1 VTAHPG
7 IVLAIV
13 ATIVYNLGFIVEKR
27 ALGRLPALEAHHL
40 PRLARTLFSAPAWLA
55 GFVLI
60 CGGLVLQ
67 LLVLSLE
74 PLTVAQPLQASG
86 VVVTILFSRLLLHE
100 RLGRAELAC
109 IGVIAVA
116 AALLSL
122 SSGHGPGTE
131 AGTHAAGAAIA
142 MAAVPACV
150 AVPVIYCQ
158 PRRGRRL
165 TGVREGCCAGLIYG
179 FAGVA
184 LKALST
190 TVFAAPHSRGALL
203 AAAVTSPYLYA
214 MLVSSA
220 IGMCLFQVALQRSP
234 ASVVMPISLVIG
246 TGYLVVIGSWLFHE
260 RLPASPVPLAMR
272 LGGAV
277 AAAVVPVILTVVSE
291 RSATRRVADVSDDAV
306 SRAASAPA
314 VPDPRREEWR
324 SMPGPKHRAQRREP
338 DEPGPPV
345 AGPARLPDRQAAAAV
360 PGRIQRPVQPAT
372 APQLPDSRRNTGH
385 AGRPGADGDR
395 RAAPEPGPLRGDRR
409 RGRHAAGAGVQP
421 AERRKLR

>member
-1 VTAHPG
+1 MTLHPG

-40 PRLARTLFSAPAWLA
+40 PQLARTLFSAPAWLA
-55 GFVLI
+55 GFLLI
-60 CGGLVLQ
+60 CGGLVVQ

-150 AVPVIYCQ
+150 AVPVIYCR

-184 LKALST
+184 LKALSAT
-190 TVFAAPHSRGALL
+190 LFAAPHSRGALL

-234 ASVVMPISLVIG
+234 ASVVMPISLVIS

-291 RSATRRVADVSDDAV
+291 RGATRCIAGVSDGAV

-314 VPDPRREEWR
+314 APDPRKEEWR
-324 SMPGPKHRAQRREP
+324 SLPGPKHRAQRREP

-345 AGPARLPDRQAAAAV
+345 AGPAGLSDRQAAAAV
-360 PGRIQRPVQPAT
+360 PGRIRGSVQPAT
-372 APQLPDSRRNTGH
+372 APQLPDPRWHTGH
-385 AGRPGADGDR
+385 AGRPGRDDDR
-395 RAAPEPGPLRGDRR
+395 RAAPEPAPPRRGRR

>member
-1 VTAHPG
+1 VTTHPG
-7 IVLAIV
+7 IVLAMV
-13 ATIVYNLGFIVEKR
+13 ATVVYNLGFIVEKR
-27 ALGRLPALEAHHL
+27 ALGRLPALEAHHV
-40 PRLARTLFSAPAWLA
+40 PRLARTLFTAPAWLA
-55 GFVLI
+55 GFLLI

-74 PLTVAQPLQASG
+74 PLTVAQPLQVSG

-116 AALLSL
+116 VVLLSL

-142 MAAVPACV
+142 AAAVPACV

-158 PRRGRRL
+158 GRRGDRL

-179 FAGVA
+179 FAGLA
-184 LKALST
+184 LKALSAT
-190 TVFAAPHSRGALL
+190 IFAAPHSLGALL
-203 AAAVTSPYLYA
+203 AAAVASPYLYV

-234 ASVVMPISLVIG
+234 ASVVMPICLVIS
-246 TGYLVVIGSWLFHE
+246 TGYLVVIGSWLFRE

-272 LGGAV
+272 LGGGV
-277 AAAVVPVILTVVSE
+277 AAVTVPVILTVISE
-291 RSATRRVADVSDDAV
+291 RAATRRVAAVSDDAA
-306 SRAASAPA
+306 SRAAA
-314 VPDPRREEWR
+314 VSDSRKEERR
-324 SMPGPKHRAQRREP
+324 SLPGSKRLARRREP
-338 DEPGPPV
+338 DEPGPPA
-345 AGPARLPDRQAAAAV
+345 AGPAGLPDRQAAAAV
-360 PGRIQRPVQPAT
+360 PGRVRRPVQPA
-372 APQLPDSRRNTGH
+372 AAAQLPDPGRHTGH
-385 AGRPGADGDR
+385 AGRPWRDGDR
-395 RAAPEPGPLRGDRR
+395 RAAPEPAPPRRGRR

>member
-1 VTAHPG
+1 MIAHPG

-27 ALGRLPALEAHHL
+27 ALDRLPALEAHHL

-55 GFVLI
+55 GFLLI

-74 PLTVAQPLQASG
+74 PLTVAQPLQVSG

-116 AALLSL
+116 AVLLSL
-122 SSGHGPGTE
+122 SSGRGPGTE

-142 MAAVPACV
+142 AAAVPVCV
-150 AVPVIYCQ
+150 TVPVIYYQSC
-158 PRRGRRL
+158 RRHRL

-184 LKALST
+184 LKALSA
-190 TVFAAPHSRGALL
+190 TVFATPHSRGALL

-234 ASVVMPISLVIG
+234 VSIVMPISLVIG
-246 TGYLVVIGSWLFHE
+246 TGYLIVIGSWLFHE
-260 RLPASPVPLAMR
+260 RLPASPVSLVMR
-272 LGGAV
+272 LGGGVAAV
-277 AAAVVPVILTVVSE
+277 AVPVILTVMH
-291 RSATRRVADVSDDAV
+291 
-306 SRAASAPA
+306 
-314 VPDPRREEWR
+314 DPRKEERR
-324 SMPGPKHRAQRREP
+324 SRPGPKAWRLRREP
-338 DEPGPPV
+338 DESGPPA
-345 AGPARLPDRQAAAAV
+345 AGAADLPDRQAGTSV
-360 PGRIQRPVQPAT
+360 PGRIRRPVQPAT
-372 APQLPDSRRNTGH
+372 APRLPD
-385 AGRPGADGDR
+385 
-395 RAAPEPGPLRGDRR
+395 
-409 RGRHAAGAGVQP
+409 Q
-421 AERRKLR
+421 